1 MFAGVFKKKSI
12 TLIMKRLRGSSLI
25 NPFFNEASSFVK
37 RKRFM
42 CKATDI
48 RFWIENVKTNTI
60 RSSRETVR
68 YFCSFFFWL
77 DQRLASREAVEWGI
91 SSVGRAH
98 LLQRWSHQFKSDIL
112 QRNSLFFQEVREVAS
127 QVLQ

>member
-68 YFCSFFFWL
+68 YFCSFFFGLTKGLLLERQWSGE
-77 DQRLASREAVEWGI
+77 LAQLVERIFCKDEAI
-91 SSVGRAH
+91 SSN
-98 LLQRWSHQFKSDIL
+98 LIFSKEIL
-112 QRNSLFFQEVREVAS
+112 YRGTRSLAS